1 MYAYLYSDKYGCI
14 QKSLEGNPPNL
25 HREACD
31 GGKDEAQKNT
41 GTCSRI
47 TYTITCISSSKM
59 HNRGRLGQAI
69 QVLQTELVN
78 QSRRG
83 AN

>member
-31 GGKDEAQKNT
+31 GGKDEAQ
-41 GTCSRI
+41 
-47 TYTITCISSSKM
+47 
-59 HNRGRLGQAI
+59 
-69 QVLQTELVN
+69 
-78 QSRRG
+78 
-83 AN
+83 